1 MPGAGDGI
9 VVLSTDFDL
18 GWRSRSD
25 GGPGSAVVFEDSSYE
40 VVAREPLR
48 RGARWTLEPWAGEDV
63 MRVVLPLDKATVKT
77 DAEAARMATRSAG
90 LRPTLLLLSPLL
102 GFAAS
107 SWQRRWRDEWGF
119 PATLATWLSAILE
132 MVLGAACV
140 MELIASAGGGMSVF
154 TWIPRP
160 LVYIGLVLFVE
171 GLVRLAQVA
180 SDSEPVGTLL
190 GLVVLAFERREVPAP
205 EPISAPEVQAFD
217 EDEGTLELLSPI
229 LRRDWE
235 GPGLLLYRGE
245 RFALDSTKKL
255 GESWVYV
262 FRGVEAADGGSGPPL
277 RLLPPRSRMEGRSF
291 TDQPGA
297 VKTVL
302 LTIACTLAPRRFQER
317 WAWEL
322 GVWPRWFTVMG
333 ASAELIGGWS
343 NLSAGTGAALLTVVL
358 NLFFVFEA
366 VVRFGSVTFR
376 GQPLGSLLGLPLI
389 PVLDRYLPE
398 PGPLSDEPPND

>member
-25 GGPGSAVVFEDSSYE
+25 GGPGSAVVIEDSSYE

-48 RGARWTLEPWAGEDV
+48 RGARWTLEPWAGEAV
-63 MRVVLPLDKATVKT
+63 MRVVLPLDEATVKT
-77 DAEAARMATRSAG
+77 GAEAARMATRSAG
-90 LRPTLLLLSPLL
+90 LRPTLLLSPLL

-132 MVLGAACV
+132 MVLGAVCV

-160 LVYIGLVLFVE
+160 LVYFGLVLFVE

-205 EPISAPEVQAFD
+205 EPISAPEVQGFD

-235 GPGLLLYRGE
+235 GPGLLSYRGE
-245 RFALDSTKKL
+245 RFALDSVKKL

-262 FRGVEAADGGSGPPL
+262 FRRVEAADGGSGPPL

-291 TDQPGA
+291 TDQP
-297 VKTVL
+297 
-302 LTIACTLAPRRFQER
+302 
-317 WAWEL
+317 
-322 GVWPRWFTVMG
+322 
-333 ASAELIGGWS
+333 LIGGWS